1 MHQLN
6 QRLTHTGVRQA
17 AIAAAL
23 FVAGATSA
31 QANLLTN
38 GGFDAQL
45 VGSPNGGGVGFVTFH
60 APNQGIPAWL
70 LTAGGVDVFTNFLAT
85 GNQTIDMTSVHKPA
99 GGAGPGS
106 LQQSFATTVGAI
118 YNVNFLMGGGSNP
131 TIKSMEVA
139 VSGPASAAFS
149 QVFALD
155 GTPGVLLPQQ
165 FSFIANATS
174 STLRFTS
181 LVNDS
186 WDGPLLD
193 TVSVT
198 AAVPEPESW
207 ALLLAGLGMLGGLR
221 RRSQAPS

>member
-1 MHQLN
+1 MTTTAWIH
-6 QRLTHTGVRQA
+6 G
-17 AIAAAL
+17 AL
-23 FVAGATSA
+23 ALATSTLLSTA

-38 GGFDAQL
+38 GGFDGPL
-45 VGSPNGGGVGFVTFH
+45 GPSNGSGAGFVTFN

-70 LTAGGVDVFTNFLAT
+70 LTAGGVDVFTNFLGA
-85 GNQTIDMTSVHKPA
+85 GNQVIDMTAVHTAA

-106 LQQSFATTVGAI
+106 LQQSFATTVGAS
-118 YNVNFLMGGGSNP
+118 YEVSFLMGGGSNP
-131 TIKSMEVA
+131 TIKTMEVA
-139 VSGPASAAFS
+139 VSGPVSAAYS
-149 QVFALD
+149 QVFALN

-207 ALLLAGLGMLGGLR
+207 ALLLAGLGLLSWLR
-221 RRSQAPS
+221 RRTETPR